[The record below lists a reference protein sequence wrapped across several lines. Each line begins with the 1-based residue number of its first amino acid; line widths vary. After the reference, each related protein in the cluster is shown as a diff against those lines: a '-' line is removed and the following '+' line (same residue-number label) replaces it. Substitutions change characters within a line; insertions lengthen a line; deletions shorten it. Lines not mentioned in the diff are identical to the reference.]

1 MIASG
6 RRERIAGIEDGPSLR
21 RRSAVLV
28 TGASSGIGFST
39 AVRLARRGTFVFAG
53 IRRQVDGEALL
64 RENSDRIKPMLLD
77 VTDDVA
83 IARARARIEGLR
95 EFRLDALVNNAGI
108 AVGGPLELLPQEELR
123 RQFDV
128 NFFAPI
134 ALIQAFLPLLRES
147 GGRIVN
153 VSSIAGKMSMPFVG
167 AYSASK
173 FALEAASDALRM
185 ELRPSGVSVSVI
197 EPGEIRTPIWR
208 RSSEAGLRMIDGM
221 TPAERAKYEEMSRAI
236 VAAAQNAERTAIPP
250 ERVALAIERAL
261 FARRPR
267 ARYLVGARTYM
278 RLAVARL
285 PEALRDPLVLA
296 ALGVKAKRPARAA
309 ESVARAGSA

>member
-6 RRERIAGIEDGPSLR
+6 RRERSAALDAEPSLR
-21 RRSAVLV
+21 RRSAVLI

-39 AVRLARRGTFVFAG
+39 AVRLARRGTIVFAG

-77 VTDDVA
+77 VTDEVSLQ
-83 IARARARIEGLR
+83 RARTRIESLR

-108 AVGGPLELLPQEELR
+108 AVAGPLELLPQAELR

-128 NFFAPI
+128 NFFAPM
-134 ALIQAFLPLLRES
+134 ALTQAFLPLLRES

-153 VSSIAGKMSMPFVG
+153 VSSIAGKMSVPFLG

-173 FALEAASDALRM
+173 FALEAASDALRL
-185 ELRPSGVSVSVI
+185 ELAPFGVAVSVV
-197 EPGEIRTPIWR
+197 EPGDVRTAIWR
-208 RSSEAGLRMIDGM
+208 RSSEASLRLLEQMSPQEREQYETM
-221 TPAERAKYEEMSRAI
+221 TRAMI
-236 VAAAQNAERTAIPP
+236 VAAQRAERNAIPP
-250 ERVALAIERAL
+250 ERVAQAIERAL

-267 ARYLVGARTYM
+267 ARYLVGAGA
-278 RLAVARL
+278 RLRLVLGRL
-285 PEALRDPLVLA
+285 PEFVRDPLLLA
-296 ALGVKAKRPARAA
+296 ALGAPRAKTAREPA
-309 ESVARAGSA
+309 ARREAV